1 MLFDL
6 QSIDYH
12 FSALV
17 SQFDLDVSGGHP
29 DGPVALEV
37 PLPVGLAHHRAA
49 PEVAGVVDLILRK
62 SDEGGQT

>member
-1 MLFDL
+1 MISDL
-6 QSIDYH
+6 QLINYH

-49 PEVAGVVDLILRK
+49 PEVAGVVDLIWGK
-62 SDEGGQT
+62 SDKGGKT